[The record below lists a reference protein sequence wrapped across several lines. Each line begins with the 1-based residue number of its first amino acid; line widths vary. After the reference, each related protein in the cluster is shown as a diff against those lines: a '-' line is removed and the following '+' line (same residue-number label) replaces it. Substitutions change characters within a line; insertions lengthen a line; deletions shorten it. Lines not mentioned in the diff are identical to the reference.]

1 MASLL
6 GLVAGNATLDIFFDN
21 LEGRKN
27 APVKDKDGSIV
38 KLPLFTGDDDISGTV
53 TVSIGKSKKFE
64 HTGIRVELIGKIESY
79 TDSKLSSDFMSMG
92 RELEPVGTLTED
104 KTYTFAFNKFEKQY
118 ETYSGIGVK
127 LRYFVRVTINRNYL
141 PKVIKEKDFAVY
153 LPSVEPDL
161 SQNIKMEV
169 GIEECLHI
177 EFEYNKGAY
186 HLKDCVI
193 GKVYFLLVRIKI
205 KKMELEIVKKESYG
219 TGANA
224 QTQEEAVTKFE
235 VMDGCPNKGDII
247 PIRLYLGAY
256 DLTPT
261 LSSVGG
267 KFSVK
272 YFLNLVLLDEDDRR
286 YFKRQ
291 EIQIWRRK

>member
-1 MASLL
+1 MSLF
-6 GLVAGNATLDIFFDN
+6 GLVAGSATIEITFDN
-21 LEGRKN
+21 LDGRKN
-27 APVKDKDGSIV
+27 VPVKDKDGSIV
-38 KLPLFTGDDDISGTV
+38 KLPLFQGEDDISGKAEIN
-53 TVSIGKSKKFE
+53 IGNSKKLE

-79 TDSKLSSDFMSMG
+79 VDAKQSSDFMSIG
-92 RELEPVGTLTED
+92 RELESAGILTEN
-104 KTYTFAFNKFEKQY
+104 KTYTFSFPKFEKQF

-127 LRYFVRVTINRNYL
+127 LRYFVRITINRQYF
-141 PKVIKEKDFAVY
+141 PKIVKEKDFAVN
-153 LPSVEPDL
+153 LPSQEPEL
-161 SQNIKMEV
+161 TQNIKMEV

-177 EFEYNKGAY
+177 EFEYNRGAY

-224 QTQEEAVTKFE
+224 QTQEEAIAKFE

-256 DLTPT
+256 DLTPS
-261 LSSVGG
+261 LSNVSGR
-267 KFSVK
+267 FSVK

-291 EIQIWRRK
+291 EITIWRKK